1 MPRVAR
7 MTSRLGYLLLA
18 LAVAAEICLVGWW
31 AAGGDSALAAP
42 LELGVL
48 TLFGLACLTIRYG
61 QLKRQH
67 LAEIRAQAVTAERTR
82 LAEDMHDILG
92 HELTLIALEAG
103 RLQVTRPEVADE
115 AARIRERT
123 GSAVASLREIV
134 GILGE
139 SQPPDHP
146 ANETMA
152 EVIESSSL
160 AGMSVVAEL
169 GSLGDVTRPV
179 ELTLTGLV
187 REALT
192 NAARHAPG
200 TTVTIR
206 TARSGDLVTV
216 EVSNPSTTTAVGP
229 GSGLASWQR
238 RIHLLSGTFDVR
250 IEDDSFRLHAAIP
263 ADTRLSE
270 EHPFVR
276 PPLLRLAY
284 SAGIPVLVVLA
295 ILTAF
300 WSWSSHDAELSAH
313 DFARVTP
320 GQTTSEAMK
329 ILPGHQ
335 ARVRL
340 NHEPAVPTGATC
352 RTYTDGN
359 FPLAQS
365 TYRICFAGGVVMSAE
380 DLR

>member
-1 MPRVAR
+1 

-18 LAVAAEICLVGWW
+18 LAVAAEICLIGWW

-48 TLFGLACLTIRYG
+48 TLFGLAFLTIRYG

-67 LAEIRAQAVTAERTR
+67 LAEIRAHAAAAERTR

-103 RLQVTRPEVADE
+103 RLQVTRPEVADD
-115 AARIRERT
+115 ATRIRERT
-123 GSAVASLREIV
+123 GSAVARLREIV

-139 SQPPDHP
+139 SQPPGHP
-146 ANETMA
+146 ASESLA

-160 AGMSVVAEL
+160 AGMSVVTEL
-169 GSLGDVTRPV
+169 GSLGNVTRPV

-200 TTVTIR
+200 ATVTIR
-206 TARSGDLVTV
+206 TSRSGDLVTV
-216 EVSNPSTTTAVGP
+216 EVSNPSMATAVGT
-229 GSGLASWQR
+229 GSGLASWR
-238 RIHLLSGTFDVR
+238 RRTALLSGAFDVR
-250 IEDDSFRLHAAIP
+250 IDEGVFRLRATLP

-284 SAGIPVLVVLA
+284 SAGIPSLVVLA

-313 DFARVTP
+313 DFARVRP
-320 GQTTSEAMK
+320 GQTTTEAME
-329 ILPGHQ
+329 ILPEHQ
-335 ARVRL
+335 ARIRL
-340 NHEPAVPTGATC
+340 NHEPAIPAGAAC

-365 TYRICFAGGVVMSAE
+365 TYRICFAGGVVVTAQ